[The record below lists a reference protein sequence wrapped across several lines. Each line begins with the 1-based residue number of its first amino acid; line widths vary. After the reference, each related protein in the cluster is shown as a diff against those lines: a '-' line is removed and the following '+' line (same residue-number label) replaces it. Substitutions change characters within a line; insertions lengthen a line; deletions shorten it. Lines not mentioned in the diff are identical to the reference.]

1 MRIRKLLSVCFAA
14 AMFGSLFSI
23 LPPAQA
29 APSFEKILTVSAPN
43 TPTGC
48 AAPFISFDTSQAPFN
63 QAGPFMVTGYYKCR
77 KDGVMYKDGMNGGS
91 ANVFGISVEDTNGQW
106 KEFKAY
112 FGSADSLT
120 FKGIDLWY
128 MAGELSV
135 AGVKVVNTAGQVVYD
150 MESDPALTAMQS
162 AALARKGIWYFFTYS
177 SHPDFLFTVTAPEA
191 PIGLVEG
198 SSYALTDNVLSG
210 VSYGTDVLTVRSNFT
225 RSDRVAAY
233 RGGKKLTDS
242 ATVTPDTTF
251 IYNKGKADSVT
262 FTLAPMTGDH
272 NGDGKIDI
280 RDLRIAKETGF
291 GDLESQH
298 SGALDINGDGNL
310 DKTDFSRIRGAIAGQ
325 PLYANQSVSTDA
337 LLHFANPVG
346 RLHKD
351 NNMLLM
357 EHSASN
363 FTLTGRLRGDVTAT
377 VWAERTANNNDPI
390 GLFIEVDGKMRFV
403 SVPGASRYATITLA
417 EDLTPGKH
425 TIRVYKSSDAAHD
438 LIGFSAVHYNGQL
451 SKTAESKRRI
461 EFLGDSITAG
471 ADVFPDP
478 SVQRKE
484 YGALTSYYSY
494 AKKTADLLGAS
505 HYSVANSG
513 WRLCYSLYHQ
523 YTIRSVYPYQSMRS
537 AYEGGEYDF
546 DWAPQAVVIN
556 LGTNDRFT
564 AGAFDYATDVQELLA
579 LVREKNPDAAIF
591 WVYGAMDSFHE
602 SNTWIKDAV
611 DRFAATD
618 GNTYYVPLPQNSN
631 GAYGHP
637 DEAGQ
642 QQHATIIANA
652 ISSVL
657 GW

>member
-1 MRIRKLLSVCFAA
+1 
-14 AMFGSLFSI
+14 
-23 LPPAQA
+23 
-29 APSFEKILTVSAPN
+29 
-43 TPTGC
+43 
-48 AAPFISFDTSQAPFN
+48 
-63 QAGPFMVTGYYKCR
+63 
-77 KDGVMYKDGMNGGS
+77 
-91 ANVFGISVEDTNGQW
+91 
-106 KEFKAY
+106 
-112 FGSADSLT
+112 
-120 FKGIDLWY
+120 
-128 MAGELSV
+128 
-135 AGVKVVNTAGQVVYD
+135 
-150 MESDPALTAMQS
+150 
-162 AALARKGIWYFFTYS
+162 
-177 SHPDFLFTVTAPEA
+177 
-191 PIGLVEG
+191 
-198 SSYALTDNVLSG
+198 
-210 VSYGTDVLTVRSNFT
+210 
-225 RSDRVAAY
+225 
-233 RGGKKLTDS
+233 
-242 ATVTPDTTF
+242 
-251 IYNKGKADSVT
+251 
-262 FTLAPMTGDH
+262 
-272 NGDGKIDI
+272 
-280 RDLRIAKETGF
+280 
-291 GDLESQH
+291 
-298 SGALDINGDGNL
+298 
-310 DKTDFSRIRGAIAGQ
+310 
-325 PLYANQSVSTDA
+325 
-337 LLHFANPVG
+337 
-346 RLHKD
+346 
-351 NNMLLM
+351 
-357 EHSASN
+357 
-363 FTLTGRLRGDVTAT
+363 
-377 VWAERTANNNDPI
+377 
-390 GLFIEVDGKMRFV
+390 MRFV

-417 EDLTPGKH
+417 EDLAPGKH

-642 QQHATIIANA
+642 RHQFCFRLVIQKRDG
-652 ISSVL
+652 L
-657 GW
+657 L